1 MIRGLIEENKMGYA
15 LFAQR
20 KLVLDM
26 QLNCAQLQQTQRS
39 NEQYNL
45 AVHNLGLQQQLSSQ
59 QASQAGELAAEYEKL
74 SKADDENER
83 AKIDATIQKLMQKHK
98 QENDAIN
105 QEIYQVGVKEQ
116 AIELEVKRLDTMVT
130 ALQKQLEAVEDA
142 EGKAID
148 RATPKFKG
156 LG

>member
-1 MIRGLIEENKMGYA
+1 MGYA
-15 LFAQR
+15 LFANR
-20 KLVLDM
+20 KLVLDA

-45 AVHNLGLQQQLSSQ
+45 AINSLGLSQQLSSQ

-74 SKADDENER
+74 ANAGSDDER
-83 AKIDATIQKLMQKHK
+83 DKINATIQKLMQEHK

-105 QEIYQVGVKEQ
+105 QQIYEVGVKEQ

-130 ALQKQLEAVEDA
+130 ALQQQLEAVEQA
-142 EGKAID
+142 EGDAVK

-156 LG
+156 VG

>member
-1 MIRGLIEENKMGYA
+1 MVRGLIEGKEMGYA

-20 KLVLDM
+20 KLVLTS
-26 QLNCAQLQQTQRS
+26 QLNTAQLQQTQRS

-45 AVHNLGLQQQLSSQ
+45 AVNNLGLQQQLSSQ
-59 QASQAGELAAEYEKL
+59 QASQSGELAELYGQLAEA
-74 SKADDENER
+74 SDEDKR
-83 AKIDATIQKLMQKHK
+83 ASIDAKIQKKMQEHK
-98 QENDAIN
+98 RENDAIN
-105 QEIYQVGVKEQ
+105 QEIYQIGVKEK